1 MTSSANPTFTSQRP
15 NPRARLRLFCFP
27 YAGGGAE
34 IYRLWP
40 QNLPSEVE
48 VCVAQL
54 PGRGTRLREQP
65 FTSLDALV
73 EAATE
78 AIAPWLDKPFA
89 LFGHS
94 MGAMISFELARRLR
108 DQDGPQPAHLFVSG
122 RRAPQLP
129 NNEPIT
135 YNLPEAELGQILLR
149 LNGTPKEV
157 LEHPE
162 LMELML
168 PLLRADFSVVETYV
182 YRPDVPLDC
191 PLTAFGGLR
200 DSEVSRE
207 QVEAW
212 REQTTSEF
220 ALRMLPGGHFFLNDA
235 QSQTLLLSA
244 IARELHQL
252 LRNTFSRAQL

>member
-1 MTSSANPTFTSQRP
+1 
-15 NPRARLRLFCFP
+15 
-27 YAGGGAE
+27 
-34 IYRLWP
+34 
-40 QNLPSEVE
+40 
-48 VCVAQL
+48 
-54 PGRGTRLREQP
+54 
-65 FTSLDALV
+65 
-73 EAATE
+73 
-78 AIAPWLDKPFA
+78 
-89 LFGHS
+89 
-94 MGAMISFELARRLR
+94 
-108 DQDGPQPAHLFVSG
+108 
-122 RRAPQLP
+122 
-129 NNEPIT
+129 
-135 YNLPEAELGQILLR
+135 
-149 LNGTPKEV
+149 
-157 LEHPE
+157 
-162 LMELML
+162 
-168 PLLRADFSVVETYV
+168 LRADFSVVETYV

>member
-149 LNGTPKEV
+149 LTGTPK
-157 LEHPE
+157 
-162 LMELML
+162 
-168 PLLRADFSVVETYV
+168 AVVQTYV

-220 ALRMLPGGHFFLNDA
+220 ALRMLPGGHFFLDDA

-252 LRNTFSRAQL
+252 LRNTFS

>member
-1 MTSSANPTFTSQRP
+1 MTSSHIATPWFTSQRL
-15 NPRARLRLFCFP
+15 NPLARLRLFCFP
-27 YAGGGAE
+27 YAGGGAP

-40 QNLPSEVE
+40 QSLPSEIE
-48 VCVAQL
+48 VCVGQL

-73 EAATE
+73 EAAAE
-78 AIAPWLDKPFA
+78 AIAPLLDKPFA

-94 MGAMISFELARRLR
+94 MGAMISFELARKLR
-108 DQDGPQPAHLFVSG
+108 EQGRPQPVHLFVSG

-129 NNEPIT
+129 NRDT
-135 YNLPEAELGQILLR
+135 MSYNLPEAELGQELLR
-149 LNGTPKEV
+149 LNGTPREV

-182 YRPDVPLDC
+182 YRPGVPLDC

-200 DSEVSRE
+200 DAEVSRE
-207 QVEAW
+207 QLEAW
-212 REQTTSEF
+212 REQTTGEF
-220 ALRMLPGGHFFLNDA
+220 TLRMLPGDHFFLNDP
-235 QSQTLLLSA
+235 QSQALLLRA
-244 IARELHQL
+244 LAKDLHDLPQ
-252 LRNTFSRAQL
+252 RST